1 MGSKQHISIFPM
13 AAQIW
18 TKSSTLVG
26 VVGAKEEVSSLQIQ
40 DYLKEEE
47 LTRFTVKI
55 CNT

>member
-40 DYLKEEE
+40 DYLKEEK